1 MEDTVILM
9 KQGRS
14 CHSRSKPPKTSRPA
28 SSALTV
34 QASAANHISC
44 LSLTGS
50 LQILKQA
57 RHSPR
62 SVPLSHMLT
71 PHLQIWSHA
80 MSSKSLIVNGGPDYK
95 RTQHSHP
102 ASCIY
107 HTQYFLTDYILNVS
121 PTKPRVLG
129 SYSLGVLPTENSA
142 WQREGSQFVFVEW
155 KNEERSRDYKRRD
168 SEDKSD

>member
-9 KQGRS
+9 KQARS
-14 CHSRSKPPKTSRPA
+14 CHSHSKPPKISRPA

-34 QASAANHISC
+34 QASSANHISC
-44 LSLTGS
+44 LSHFGS

-62 SVPLSHMLT
+62 SIPLSDMLT

-80 MSSKSLIVNGGPDYK
+80 ISSKSLIVNSGPDYK
-95 RTQHSHP
+95 LTQHSHP

-107 HTQYFLTDYILNVS
+107 HTQYFLTDYVLNVS
-121 PTKPRVLG
+121 PTKARVLG
-129 SYSLGVLPTENSA
+129 SYSLGVPPTENSA

-155 KNEERSRDYKRRD
+155 KNEERSRDYKRRN